1 MTRPRIYLL
10 RMAVF
15 LGFVAVAA
23 ALLFPRLQEA
33 FLANAVLNGMILGVL
48 LLGIGYSIR
57 QVLLLQPEV
66 SYLEQLKRESS
77 GGLIFPGSVQGVTPP
92 RLLGPMANMLRERKG
107 RLTLSALSTRTLLDS
122 IQIRIGE
129 SHDISRYLIGLLIF
143 LGLLGTFWGL
153 LETIDSVAETIGSL
167 SAGGDAAVLF
177 DQLKDGLERPLSGMG
192 TAFSS
197 SLFGLAGSLV
207 LGFLELQAGQAHNRF
222 VNELEEWLSG
232 LTRLSSGGE
241 GVAGGE
247 ASVPAYLTALLES
260 TADSLDSLQRTIAR
274 GEDDRQEANRNLALL
289 TERLSVMTEQMR
301 TEQEVMRRLA
311 ETHSAIK
318 PLLQQLSEAQFG
330 ERSDA
335 RTVLDEATRDHIRTL
350 ALNVTRIAGEV
361 ERGREQTVGDIRA
374 EIRLLARTI
383 AALAEETEG

>member
-1 MTRPRIYLL
+1 MTRPTLYLL
-10 RMAVF
+10 RMAIF
-15 LGFVAVAA
+15 LGLVAVAA

-48 LLGIGYSIR
+48 VFGIAYSIR
-57 QVLLLQPEV
+57 QVILLRPEIR
-66 SYLEQLKRESS
+66 YLDHLRRESS
-77 GGLIFPGSVQGVTPP
+77 GGLIFPGAVQAMPAP
-92 RLLGPMANMLRERKG
+92 RLLGPMSNMLRERKG

-122 IQIRIGE
+122 IGTRIGE

-153 LETIDSVAETIGSL
+153 LETIDSVAETIGGL
-167 SAGGDAAVLF
+167 SATSGDPALLF
-177 DQLKDGLERPLSGMG
+177 EQLKSGLDAPLSGMG

-207 LGFLELQAGQAHNRF
+207 LGFLELQASQAHNRF

-241 GVAGGE
+241 GVGGGDG
-247 ASVPAYLTALLES
+247 SVPAYLSALLES
-260 TADSLDSLQRTIAR
+260 TADSLDTLQRTIAR
-274 GEDDRQEANRNLALL
+274 GEDDRQQANRNLATL
-289 TERLSVMTEQMR
+289 TERLSVLTEQMR

-318 PLLQQLSEAQFG
+318 PLLQQLAEANLG
-330 ERSDA
+330 GGG
-335 RTVLDEATRDHIRTL
+335 LDEATRDNIRTL
-350 ALNVTRIAGEV
+350 ALNVTRMAGEM
-361 ERGREQTVGDIRA
+361 ERGREQTVEQIRG

-383 AALAEETEG
+383 AALAEESEG

>member
-1 MTRPRIYLL
+1 MTRPRLYLL

-15 LGFVAVAA
+15 LGFVAIAA

-48 LLGIGYSIR
+48 LLGIGYSVR
-57 QVLLLQPEV
+57 QVLMLQPEV
-66 SYLEQLKRESS
+66 RYLEHLKREAS
-77 GGLIFPGSVQGVTPP
+77 GGLIFPGSIQSVAAP

-153 LETIDSVAETIGSL
+153 LETIDSVAETIASL

-177 DQLKDGLERPLSGMG
+177 DQLKAGLERPLSGMG

-232 LTRLSSGGE
+232 LTRLSSGSE
-241 GVAGGE
+241 GVGGGD

-274 GEDDRQEANRNLALL
+274 GEEDRQEANRNLATL
-289 TERLSVMTEQMR
+289 TERMSVLTEQMR

-318 PLLQQLSEAQFG
+318 PLLQQLGEASLG
-330 ERSDA
+330 DRGG
-335 RTVLDEATRDHIRTL
+335 LDETTRDHIRTL